1 VAIVA
6 ILREPVSQGFHLLAQ
21 AAHLLTVLLD
31 QGVLLREQLLLLLDG
46 FIPLRQL
53 FSQHLI
59 LFSQIDQ
66 FFFDRHAR
74 TLLGWTPFG
83 KSPVDLDSYES

>member
-46 FIPLRQL
+46 FIRCASCSRSTL
-53 FSQHLI
+53 FS
-59 LFSQIDQ
+59 S
-66 FFFDRHAR
+66 RR
-74 TLLGWTPFG
+74 
-83 KSPVDLDSYES
+83 